1 MQRLNIVDVYGRGLA
16 DFTSLTPLERD
27 VFVVHDLNLY
37 YEMEGGFEDY
47 ILGGAHTE
55 QLAWL
60 SDTLLRVKDADSA
73 VVLRELM
80 ALSEDKR
87 DLMAP
92 LCDRF
97 YDLMESR
104 WAAVDQYL
112 YQQGAAVAW

>member
-1 MQRLNIVDVYGRGLA
+1 
-16 DFTSLTPLERD
+16 
-27 VFVVHDLNLY
+27 
-37 YEMEGGFEDY
+37 
-47 ILGGAHTE
+47 
-55 QLAWL
+55 
-60 SDTLLRVKDADSA
+60 
-73 VVLRELM
+73 M